1 LSVWDTFLSLITG
14 LTFWLW
20 LLGALLVCWVILLI
34 FSHLL
39 FLISGGKN
47 PVSAVKWS
55 ALISAILFGALLISA
70 YFFLNWS
77 WVLLVSISVPII
89 IAVLLIILAPSP

>member
-1 LSVWDTFLSLITG
+1 MSAWDTFLSLITG

-20 LLGALLVCWVILLI
+20 LLGALCVCWVILLI

-47 PVSAVKWS
+47 PVAAVKWS
-55 ALISAILFGALLISA
+55 AFISLTLFGALLISA
-70 YFFLNWS
+70 YFFLNLS
-77 WVLLVSISVPII
+77 WVLVASISVPII
-89 IAVLLIILAPSP
+89 IAFFIIMLVS